1 MSTSIRD
8 YSVIVYWAAYL
19 ALLML
24 PKILYR
30 SEQKFGYAEVLREFP
45 RYRRVLTILPRMT
58 SGLTV
63 LLLIVVFAMWLSPTY
78 VQATTIHAIGI
89 GYGALLVL
97 DAAFAWIT
105 GIRSIT
111 GLHQRYVVGH
121 SGTWQPMLQFALS
134 MLYLAVPIA
143 LLLLFGS

>member
-19 ALLML
+19 TLLML
-24 PKILYR
+24 PRILYR
-30 SEQKFGYAEVLREFP
+30 SGQKFGYAEVLRGFP
-45 RYRRVLTILPRMT
+45 QYHRVLSILPRMT

-78 VQATTIHAIGI
+78 ARATTIHAIGI

-97 DAAFAWIT
+97 DATFAWIT
-105 GIRSIT
+105 SIRSIT
-111 GLHQRYVVGH
+111 GLQQRYVVGH
-121 SGTWQPMLQFALS
+121 SGTWQPMLQFTLS
-134 MLYLAVPIA
+134 MLYLAIPIGF
-143 LLLLFGS
+143 LLLSGS

>member
-24 PKILYR
+24 PRILYR

-45 RYRRVLTILPRMT
+45 QYRRVLTILPRMT

-78 VQATTIHAIGI
+78 AQATTIHAIGI
-89 GYGALLVL
+89 GYSALLVL

-111 GLHQRYVVGH
+111 GLQQRYVVG
-121 SGTWQPMLQFALS
+121 STGTWQPMLQFTLS
-134 MLYLAVPIA
+134 MFYLAVPIA
-143 LLLLFGS
+143 FLLLSRS